1 MKMTL
6 HSLKT
11 PSILWGPSVGIRE
24 PQQHQINDMG
34 WSSFDNSQNCE
45 KQKVLHHM
53 GDIIISWEHL

>member
-1 MKMTL
+1 
-6 HSLKT
+6 
-11 PSILWGPSVGIRE
+11 VGIRE